1 MDRKKNFFDKIAS
14 LIPGY
19 KGYAER
25 DGRRNCDGVLRDSI
39 TNCLLEVEKKIDS
52 IMFEALSNKD
62 KTKLRG
68 LELIRKKV
76 NTISS
81 KIRYA
86 PYGATAFFSD
96 VKIKEDEL
104 EKIYMFDLEMQLK
117 TNEIQKLVL
126 SNSVDGLNE
135 LLIGLENEL
144 VSRNNYINEFKL

>member
-1 MDRKKNFFDKIAS
+1 MDRKKNIIDKIAS

-25 DGRRNCDGVLRDSI
+25 DGRRNCDRALRDSI
-39 TNCLLEVEKKIDS
+39 TNCLLEVEKKIDL

-62 KTKLRG
+62 KVKLRS
-68 LELIRKKV
+68 LEIMRKKV
-76 NTISS
+76 NTLSS

-126 SNSVDGLNE
+126 SNSVEGLSE
-135 LLIGLENEL
+135 LLIGLEDEL
-144 VSRNNYINEFKL
+144 VSRNIYINEFKL